1 MTRVVAALLCTLF
14 MATGAY
20 AKTFYGQYYLSGDA
34 YSDPGLVVNTY
45 PSYGS
50 GSFHLEAGETK
61 HIDLFH
67 IWTNEHYINHDD
79 KKPQAIN
86 AAFSFKDVGS
96 GVLSGYAA
104 GSSYFYGLLQG
115 GYVNWDN
122 PLELAFGQ
130 GEKLILSLS
139 DAKFNWGLFGT
150 TPGYKHG
157 AHVKLKVTYEVAPV
171 PLPASALLLL
181 GGVAGLGLMR
191 RRRKAA

>member
-1 MTRVVAALLCTLF
+1 MTRVVAAVLCTLL

-20 AKTFYGQYYLSGDA
+20 AKTFYGQFSLSGSA
-34 YSDPGLVVNTY
+34 FSDPGLVVNTY
-45 PSYGS
+45 PSHGS
-50 GSFHLEAGETK
+50 GSFHLEAGESK

-67 IWTNEHYINHDD
+67 IWTNEYYVNHDD
-79 KKPQAIN
+79 KKPQSIN
-86 AAFSFKDVGS
+86 AAFKFAGI
-96 GVLSGYAA
+96 GAGILSGTTV
-104 GSSYFYGLLQG
+104 GSSYAYGLLQG
-115 GYVNWDN
+115 GHVSWDN

-139 DAKFNWGLFGT
+139 DSKFNWGIFGT
-150 TPGYKHG
+150 SPGYKHG
-157 AHVKLKVTYEVAPV
+157 ANVKLKVTYEVAPV